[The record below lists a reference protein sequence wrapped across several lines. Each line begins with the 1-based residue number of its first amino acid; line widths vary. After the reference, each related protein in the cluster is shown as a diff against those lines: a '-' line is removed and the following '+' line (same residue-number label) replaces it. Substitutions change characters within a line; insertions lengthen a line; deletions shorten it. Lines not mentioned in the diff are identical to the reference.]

1 MIEGGGGWGLVGNT
15 AGASTPE
22 THEKLTN
29 GAATAAGVNCSVQAV
44 YHTSHHSPEDLTLSL
59 WRESTN
65 AKELDKYFP

>member
-29 GAATAAGVNCSVQAV
+29 GAATAGVNCSVQEV